1 MSAAGANMLHTFM
14 AVVVLSCIVYSA
26 TFKAF
31 STTQPIAAARAII
44 FALKLKR
51 KKKKTFTHMTLAILY
66 ERQ

>member
-51 KKKKTFTHMTLAILY
+51 KKKTFTHMTLAILY